1 MTQQYTEEN
10 NVTISTP
17 GDGSVPIVSQTEIEP
32 IKTALSLMFALV
44 TTTALTEPSPPQ
56 SRRVRAPR
64 SLRLDVGRPDHLA
77 PLFGFL
83 GNVFA
88 EVGGRAWKH
97 SATKV
102 GKARLHLGIV
112 ESRVD
117 LLVEL
122 VDDFGRRGLRCAEA
136 VPNTPL
142 VARQELTHG
151 RDVRQ
156 RFRARRCGYCERTQ
170 PASPDV
176 FDHRGHGGER
186 HLHLSTEQIGE

>member
-1 MTQQYTEEN
+1 MSRQFAER
-10 NVTISTP
+10 NVMEYWTRAAA
-17 GDGSVPIVSQTEIEP
+17 SV
-32 IKTALSLMFALV
+32 
-44 TTTALTEPSPPQ
+44 
-56 SRRVRAPR
+56 
-64 SLRLDVGRPDHLA
+64 RLDVGRPDHLA
-77 PLFGFL
+77 PLLGLL

-102 GKARLHLGIV
+102 AKARLHLGIV

-142 VARQELTHG
+142 VARQERYDSKADALPT
-151 RDVRQ
+151 VT
-156 RFRARRCGYCERTQ
+156 RAGQ
-170 PASPDV
+170 
-176 FDHRGHGGER
+176 
-186 HLHLSTEQIGE
+186 

>member
-1 MTQQYTEEN
+1 MR
-10 NVTISTP
+10 
-17 GDGSVPIVSQTEIEP
+17 DRAGSAAAPAARCRTRRRESFIAS
-32 IKTALSLMFALV
+32 SLRFATV
-44 TTTALTEPSPPQ
+44 GFPQ
-56 SRRVRAPR
+56 S
-64 SLRLDVGRPDHLA
+64 LCLDVGRPDHLA
-77 PLFGFL
+77 PLLGLL

-142 VARQELTHG
+142 VARQE
-151 RDVRQ
+151 
-156 RFRARRCGYCERTQ
+156 
-170 PASPDV
+170 
-176 FDHRGHGGER
+176 
-186 HLHLSTEQIGE
+186 